1 MSGAI
6 PVFPPYTFTAWTG
19 TTLFL
24 SYAFICLKEF
34 YVSSVKL
41 RREKMIIRELLKLT
55 Q

>member
-6 PVFPPYTFTAWTG
+6 PLFPLYALTAWTG

-24 SYAFICLKEF
+24 SYVFKCLKEF
-34 YVSSVKL
+34 YVSSIKL
-41 RREKMIIRELLKLT
+41 QREKMIIHESLKLT